1 MYGRGILV
9 YAEIY
14 KRRQYFGKIISR
26 TLYGYTECADSKGGN
41 CVYEKE
47 EQRLKEKLESVRR
60 SGVSL
65 YLEGKPASPEVIA
78 DKCVCEDAIY
88 MADYVLD
95 EDGRLKELRYD
106 RITDWK

>member
-1 MYGRGILV
+1 M
-9 YAEIY
+9 
-14 KRRQYFGKIISR
+14 
-26 TLYGYTECADSKGGN
+26 
-41 CVYEKE
+41 YEKE
-47 EQRLKEKLESVRR
+47 GQRLKEKLESVRK

-65 YLEGKPASPEVIA
+65 FLEGKPASPKAIA
-78 DKCVCEDAIY
+78 DKCVREDAIY

>member
-1 MYGRGILV
+1 M
-9 YAEIY
+9 
-14 KRRQYFGKIISR
+14 
-26 TLYGYTECADSKGGN
+26 
-41 CVYEKE
+41 YEKE
-47 EQRLKEKLESVRR
+47 GQRLREKLESVRK

-65 YLEGKPASPEVIA
+65 FLEGKPASPKTIA
-78 DKCVCEDAIY
+78 DKCVREDAIY